1 MTESNSSFWA
11 ASRLAAVRPSF
22 IREILKVT
30 EDPSVISFAGG
41 LPNPDL
47 FPLEALAEATA
58 KVLKDE
64 GTQALQYS
72 TTEGY
77 LPLREWIAARY
88 AGRGVEVSPDQI
100 LITTG
105 SQQGLDLIGKCF
117 VDGGEPVLLERPGY
131 LGAIQAFALMEPR
144 FCTVPLAKDGPE
156 LEPLRQ
162 VLAKDEPT
170 VFYAVP
176 NFQNP
181 SGVCWSGEKRAAAA
195 EMLERSKTLF
205 VEDDPYGEL
214 RFAGVSHPPV
224 SSGQEPNRRIMLGS
238 FSKVA
243 SPGLRVGWLVAG
255 PQLRRHLVTA
265 KQAADLHTSTLNQRI
280 LARYLADNDL
290 DAHIATIRE
299 AYGRHAAVMIRTME
313 EHFPDE
319 VDFTKPEGGMF
330 LWVTLPEGCS
340 AMALFEKA
348 IEAKVAFVP
357 GAPFYV
363 DGSGDNTLRV
373 NFSNANETMIEEG
386 IRRLADCLKSY
397 LAICRPQP

>member
-1 MTESNSSFWA
+1 MTDSNSFWA

-47 FPLEALAEATA
+47 FPLQALDEAAVR
-58 KVLKDE
+58 VLKEE
-64 GTQALQYS
+64 GAQALQYS
-72 TTEGY
+72 TTEGF

-88 AGRGVEVSPDQI
+88 ADRGVRVSPDDI

-117 VDGGEPVLLERPGY
+117 IDRNEAVLLERPGY

-144 FCTVPLAKDGPE
+144 FCTVALGTDGPNLDE
-156 LEPLRQ
+156 LAQILE
-162 VLAKDEPT
+162 ADTPT
-170 VFYAVP
+170 VFYTVP

-181 SGVCWSGEKRAAAA
+181 SGVCWSAGKRIAAA
-195 EMLERSKTLF
+195 ELLEQSQTLF

-214 RFAGVSHPPV
+214 RFAGVSHPLV
-224 SSGQEPNRRIMLGS
+224 SARLEPNRRIMLGS
-238 FSKVA
+238 FSKIA
-243 SPGLRVGWLVAG
+243 APGLRVGWLVAG

-280 LARYLADNDL
+280 LARFLKDNDL

-299 AYGRHAAVMIRTME
+299 AYGRHAAVMIQAME

-319 VDFTKPEGGMF
+319 VEFTRPEGGMF
-330 LWVTLPEGCS
+330 LWVTLPQGCS

-363 DGSGDNTLRV
+363 DDSGGNTLRV

-386 IRRLADCLKSY
+386 VHRLAGCLKSY
-397 LAICRPQP
+397 LATCRPHP